1 MSATLRAL
9 RGRPARGASA
19 DHGTGTWPRLAAL
32 ALGAAL
38 GGCAS
43 LPTRSSPPP
52 EAPLPAQ
59 WSEGGGSERATELAR
74 WWQRFDDPMLGA
86 LVTQALEANTTVRRA
101 QAALRQARALRDVQA
116 AGLWPTVG
124 ASASAQH
131 SKAGDAP
138 ATNLFQAGF
147 DASWEPDVFG
157 GQRSALGASEA
168 DAQASAATLADTQV
182 SVAAEV
188 AVTYVQLRGYQA
200 RLAIARSNLASQLE
214 TVQITDW
221 REHAGLIT
229 SLELAQAR
237 AAAEQTQ
244 AQIPTL
250 ESSLAQARHALAL
263 LTGRAPDAM
272 RAELEVAA
280 PVPAAP
286 EALAL
291 SLPAQTLRQ
300 RPDVRAAEQQVR
312 AALARLSQAEAARY
326 PSFKIGG
333 SLGVSA
339 LALHALTSGASVV
352 SALLGS
358 VSVPLFDGGA
368 ARAQVRSQDAALE
381 QARVGYQAVVLA
393 ALRDV
398 EDALVALRGDRERLV
413 HLQLARTSAELAAQL
428 ARQRFTSGLIDFQSV
443 LETQRSLLT
452 TQDGVA
458 TTQTDLTADHVR
470 LYKAL
475 GGGWQREE
483 DPKVADGRH
492 VDDRLGLGTTSP

>member
-1 MSATLRAL
+1 MAATPRAL
-9 RGRPARGASA
+9 RGPAARGASA
-19 DHGTGTWPRLAAL
+19 DLRTAACKRLAAL
-32 ALGAAL
+32 ALSAAVGA
-38 GGCAS
+38 CAA
-43 LPTRSSPPP
+43 LPTRSVPPP
-52 EAPLPAQ
+52 EVALPAR
-59 WSEGGGSERATELAR
+59 WSQGGEPERATALAR

-86 LVTQALEANTTVRRA
+86 LVTQALVANPTVRRA

-124 ASASAQH
+124 ASASAQR

-157 GQRSALGASEA
+157 GRRSALGASEA

-200 RLAIARSNLASQLE
+200 RLAIARSNLASQQE
-214 TVQITDW
+214 TAQITDW
-221 REHAGLIT
+221 REQAGLIT

-237 AAAEQTQ
+237 TAAEQTQ
-244 AQIPTL
+244 AQIPAL
-250 ESSLAQARHALAL
+250 ETSLAQARHALAL
-263 LTGRAPDAM
+263 LTARAPDAM
-272 RAELEVAA
+272 QAELEVVA

-326 PSFKIGG
+326 PSFRIGG

-339 LALHALTSGASVV
+339 LVLHALTSGASVV
-352 SALLGS
+352 GALLGS

-368 ARAQVRSQDAALE
+368 ARAQIRSQDAALE
-381 QARVGYQAVVLA
+381 QARVGYQAVVLT
-393 ALRDV
+393 ALKDV

-428 ARQRFTSGLIDFQSV
+428 ARQRFSSGLIDFQSV
-443 LETQRSLLT
+443 LETQRSMLA

-458 TTQTDLTADHVR
+458 TTQTDLTTDHVR

-483 DPKVADGRH
+483 DPKVAGGRQL
-492 VDDRLGLGTTSP
+492 DDRLGLGTISP